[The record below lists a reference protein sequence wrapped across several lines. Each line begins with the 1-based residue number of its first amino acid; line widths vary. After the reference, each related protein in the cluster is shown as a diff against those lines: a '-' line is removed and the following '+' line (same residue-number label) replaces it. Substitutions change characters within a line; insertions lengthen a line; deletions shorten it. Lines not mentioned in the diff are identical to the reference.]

1 MDLMPQV
8 IALTD
13 YFRLPLSI
21 ENEAHRHKEWH
32 HFCVV
37 HPDIQAIV
45 NLSLMR
51 DIRNEAGWTAR
62 LIALVKEG
70 FGWDGDVDTIPS
82 RDVRARR
89 GKIDLAFGHNSLLF
103 QDGRFYLSLA
113 LENRPITMQLQI
125 RPASYPLMRRNTNIA
140 GGKINWVVVPRLLAS
155 GAIVVG
161 QSVYRLDNTPAY
173 HDHNWGSWC
182 WGEDFSWQWGYAVP
196 QQIESP
202 WSVVF
207 DRLTNRGRNSVLE
220 LKLSLWKNQKLHRLY
235 MQDEIGI
242 QQSGFVSQTR
252 QGEFAKE
259 ARLAKFP
266 RPMALLAPERATD
279 VPRRFEITAERGND
293 RLQCRF
299 EAEDVAQIILPNDTD
314 LGVTIIN
321 EVSGVMSV
329 EGMVSGEAVVM
340 EGRGFFEFLT

>member
-21 ENEAHRHKEWH
+21 EKGAHRHKEWH

-37 HPDIQAIV
+37 HPAIQAIV

-51 DIRNEAGWTAR
+51 DAGNEAGWTAR
-62 LIALVKEG
+62 LIALVKDES
-70 FGWDGDVDTIPS
+70 GWDGEVDTIPS

-89 GKIDLAFGHNSLLF
+89 GKLDLTFGHNTLLY
-103 QDGRFYLSLA
+103 QDGRYNLSLA
-113 LENRPITMQLQI
+113 LESRPITLQLQFQ
-125 RPASYPLMRRNTNIA
+125 PASYPLMRRNTPIA
-140 GGKINWVVVPRLLAS
+140 SGRINWVVVPRLLAT
-155 GAIVVG
+155 GTIVVG
-161 QSVYRLDNTPAY
+161 RRVHRLDNMPAY
-173 HDHNWGSWC
+173 HDHNWGSWS

-207 DRLTNRGRNSVLE
+207 DRMTNRGRNAVLE

-242 QQSGFVSQTR
+242 QQSGFVTQTR
-252 QGEFAKE
+252 QGGSAGD

-279 VPRRFEITAERGND
+279 VPRRFEITAERGSD
-293 RLQCRF
+293 RLACRF
-299 EAEDVAQIILPNDTD
+299 MADDVAQIILPNDTD

-329 EGMVSGEAVVM
+329 EGAVSGEAVFM